1 MILSYIK
8 NLKPWHLTHK
18 NPEVFVMSQWQR
30 RSKSILFLLYR
41 FLLASSFIG
50 IFTYSITT
58 SIVVNHD
65 FGFWFIYLTNNGL
78 LLCTLTTTYAAIL
91 VTFYHFDWLR
101 LETESKSYKIYWL
114 LSNVSTV
121 LAFVISIVYWS
132 VLFKWD
138 LYFKGE
144 YKKKILI
151 AKSW

>member
-1 MILSYIK
+1 MSLK
-8 NLKPWHLTHK
+8 NLKTLKPWHLSHK

-30 RSKSILFLLYR
+30 KSKSISFLIYR
-41 FLLASSFIG
+41 FLLAISFIS

-65 FGFWFIYLTNNGL
+65 FGYWFIYLTNNGL
-78 LLCTLTTTYAAIL
+78 FICTLAASYATIL
-91 VTFYHFDWLR
+91 VSFYHFNWLH
-101 LETESKSYKIYWL
+101 LETNAISYKIYWL

-132 VLFKWD
+132 VLFEWD

-144 YKKKILI
+144 
-151 AKSW
+151 